1 MHLVSIIMP
10 FYKKKT
16 FFLESL
22 NSALNQTYKN
32 IEIIIIYDDIELTD
46 LKYINKIIKKDN
58 RVRVIKNNYNMGA
71 GLSRNRGI
79 SNARGSYIAFLDC
92 DDLWVFNKL
101 EIQINY
107 MKKNKISFSYTSYDV
122 VDSKNIFIKSKKIP
136 KKITF
141 NDLLSNCDIGLS
153 TVILDKKIIN
163 EECKFP
169 DLKTKEDYVLWLSI
183 SQKID
188 LYGINLP
195 LSKWRKLKD
204 SLSANTLQK
213 LVDGFSVYNKYMKFN
228 YFKSIYFLMV
238 LSINFL
244 KKNYINKC

>member
-1 MHLVSIIMP
+1 
-10 FYKKKT
+10 
-16 FFLESL
+16 
-22 NSALNQTYKN
+22 
-32 IEIIIIYDDIELTD
+32 
-46 LKYINKIIKKDN
+46 
-58 RVRVIKNNYNMGA
+58 
-71 GLSRNRGI
+71 
-79 SNARGSYIAFLDC
+79 
-92 DDLWVFNKL
+92 
-101 EIQINY
+101 